1 VGPLEITGGNMP
13 LAGEQLKP
21 RQVALLLWDEGWV
34 NAENLMTMV
43 AVTYAESNHFT
54 KAWNHNPPTKDFPN
68 GTTDWGYLQLNDSG
82 KTGTALE
89 EFKKMAFDPKEATH
103 FARKMYED
111 RWFQPWAAYNSKAW
125 EHFIYL
131 ASKGVANMLNEKW
144 HATLIP

>member
-1 VGPLEITGGNMP
+1 MP
-13 LAGEQLKP
+13 LAGRQLKP

-43 AVTYAESNHFT
+43 AVLYAESNHFT
-54 KAWNHNPPTKDFPN
+54 EAWNPNLPTKEFPN
-68 GTTDWGYLQLNDSG
+68 GTVDWGYMQLNDEG
-82 KTGTALE
+82 RQGAEQEK
-89 EFKKMAFDPKEATH
+89 FKKMAFDPVAATKVG
-103 FARKMYED
+103 RKMYEE
-111 RWFQPWAAYNSKAW
+111 RSFQPWVAYNSKAW